1 MSRLQLIDVGD
12 RGVKFINDRLQV
24 WFNLVPDPENDG
36 KNWYAGSTT
45 SALLYDKEILDPKN
59 ADTPWLYMCHDRE
72 KRCMQIDQIQLYD
85 SLGKGKLGQPAQLFS
100 KPYRLIAKSG
110 PVQPGSVQPGFIEI
124 TVASSP
130 FECIY
135 PVGGGMRRLECELHR
150 VIRLA
155 AEASY
160 LDEELSIHV
169 KSGAEPGTESVAP
182 CFAVC
187 YYAHINAGEKW
198 GLLVLS
204 SEDAH
209 AVVAGGNWARP
220 PGGVLSYGLVCDARI
235 EDLRWDSSSV
245 SVLLSPRKSLG
256 CRHLFN
262 RYDELSTALDAASH
276 ETLARQV
283 A

>member
-1 MSRLQLIDVGD
+1 MSGLELIDVAD
-12 RGVKFINDRLQV
+12 RGVKLINDRLQL

-45 SALLYDKEILDPKN
+45 SALLYDREMLDPLK
-59 ADTPWLYMCHDRE
+59 ADLPWLYMCHDRE

-100 KPYRLIAKSG
+100 KPYRLIAKSE
-110 PVQPGSVQPGFIEI
+110 PVQSGSVQPEFIEI

-130 FECIY
+130 FECIN

-169 KSGAEPGTESVAP
+169 KPGAEPGTESVAP
-182 CFAVC
+182 CFALR
-187 YYAHINAGEKW
+187 YYAHINPGWAG
-198 GLLVLS
+198 LS
-204 SEDAH
+204 VRKSEDAH
-209 AVVAGGNWARP
+209 AVVAGANWGACP
-220 PGGVLSYGLVCDARI
+220 AYGFWCDAHI
-235 EDLRWDSSSV
+235 DLTLDQDFSSLWAS
-245 SVLLSPRKSLG
+245 LSPCKSLR
-256 CRHLFN
+256 CRHLFT
-262 RYDELSTALDAASH
+262 RYVGLTEALNATSR
-276 ETLARQV
+276 ESLAGRV

>member
-1 MSRLQLIDVGD
+1 MSGLQLIDVD
-12 RGVKFINDRLQV
+12 ERGVKFINDRLKV

-45 SALLYDKEILDPKN
+45 SALLYDREILDPHR
-59 ADTPWLYMCHDRE
+59 ADLPWLYMCHDRE

-100 KPYRLIAKSG
+100 KPYRLIAKSE
-110 PVQPGSVQPGFIEI
+110 PVQPGFIEI
-124 TVASSP
+124 TVASPP

-182 CFAVC
+182 RFAVR
-187 YYAHINAGEKW
+187 YYAHINAGW
-198 GLLVLS
+198 ADLS
-204 SEDAH
+204 VHKSDDAH
-209 AVVAGGNWARP
+209 AFVAGADWGACP
-220 PGGVLSYGLVCDARI
+220 AYGFGCDARI
-235 EDLRWDSSSV
+235 ADLTWDSSRV
-245 SVLLSPRKSLG
+245 WALLSPCKSLR
-256 CRHLFN
+256 CRHSFT
-262 RYDELSTALDAASH
+262 RCVGLSTALDAASH
-276 ETLARQV
+276 
-283 A
+283 